1 MVSIF
6 AKSGNNCQKVQIT
19 LMEEVLTDL
28 DKEQLKTFSYATKKE
43 ETTSKALYCVL
54 TSGSGLTTLVNYLA
68 EFDVPLDVFNAFYSK
83 QRELVFKSL
92 DLALKDTTFPW
103 KRRKV

>member
-1 MVSIF
+1 MPIILFHVVIAILFLLDLQFFFPQKNKPFYLFRCRLRVFFFDLYMVSIF

-54 TSGSGLTTLVNYLA
+54 T
-68 EFDVPLDVFNAFYSK
+68 
-83 QRELVFKSL
+83 R
-92 DLALKDTTFPW
+92 
-103 KRRKV
+103 